1 MSPMN
6 KNMSGLPSKPGIHI
20 GEKLLGV
27 EPRLSRIGTRE
38 RRVQIK
44 VGDGNT
50 ARKVHKAAV

>member
-1 MSPMN
+1 MN